1 MSENAAPA
9 RSCIFNGVV
18 YGFSVFFGQ
27 VGGLL
32 TQTITQQ
39 QLKT

>member
-9 RSCIFNGVV
+9 RSCISNGVAC
-18 YGFSVFFGQ
+18 GFSVFFGP
-27 VGGLL
+27 VGGLFS
-32 TQTITQQ
+32 QTITQQ